1 MKSFKENLKNW
12 LIPASSD
19 TNSET
24 RSSVSTKETKKKS
37 ANAPRV
43 FMLMNYNEAQEIAN
57 HLLARQDIIVN
68 VSNLITKDKYRVIDF
83 LSGVIYALEGKRL
96 KLEPNIY
103 LFSLN

>member
-12 LIPASSD
+12 FIPTSTD
-19 TNSET
+19 TNDESHA
-24 RSSVSTKETKKKS
+24 SISTKETKKKS
-37 ANAPRV
+37 GNAPRV
-43 FMLMNYNEAQEIAN
+43 FMVMNYNEAQEIAN
-57 HLLARQDIIVN
+57 HLLAKQDVIVN

-83 LSGVIYALEGKRL
+83 LSGVVYALEGKRL